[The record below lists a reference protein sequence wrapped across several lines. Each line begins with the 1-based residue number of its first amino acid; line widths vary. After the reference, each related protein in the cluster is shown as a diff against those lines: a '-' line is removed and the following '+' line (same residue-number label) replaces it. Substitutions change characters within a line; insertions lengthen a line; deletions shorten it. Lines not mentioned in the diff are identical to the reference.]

1 MVADGTWIAF
11 TSGSERPRSVHVM
24 HADGTDETVREGGTP
39 TADGPPF
46 DCWEVW
52 APDATELLAV
62 CGPWTIIPMDGSE
75 PRRLTIPPETATI
88 DWQRIAP

>member
-1 MVADGTWIAF
+1 
-11 TSGSERPRSVHVM
+11 
-24 HADGTDETVREGGTP
+24 
-39 TADGPPF
+39 
-46 DCWEVW
+46 VW

-75 PRRLTIPPETATI
+75 PRRPTIPPETATI